1 MTNVKEFFDRLNI
14 LIRQLK
20 VCEVLNDYGEFN
32 QIDIFLLNLYHEKFT
47 SDSNIILDTDGSIL
61 FYEYINRDIFK
72 IHYSERVETM
82 ISYEFD
88 IHSRSEIN
96 NILRQFYIK
105 HFKLQSEIIVRIM
118 PPDNKLIDYI

>member
-61 FYEYINRDIFK
+61 FYEYINSDKFK

-82 ISYEFD
+82 ISHEFD

-96 NILRQFYIK
+96 DILRQFYIK
-105 HFKLQSEIIVRIM
+105 HFKIQNEMIVRIM